1 MIYFINFI
9 LKLIML
15 ILLSII
21 LFVDLNDRIFFMYI
35 GLFLIVERID
45 HKLSKRIIMKKI
57 LYFIWAILFI
67 SYFVIEYILIKNNF
81 IDNTNI
87 FYQIVPIIVI
97 SIRMY
102 VEIYEKKEKKGT
114 GTFF

>member
-1 MIYFINFI
+1 
-9 LKLIML
+9 
-15 ILLSII
+15 
-21 LFVDLNDRIFFMYI
+21 MYI

-45 HKLSKRIIMKKI
+45 YKLSKRIIMKKI

-87 FYQIVPIIVI
+87 LYQIVPIIVI

-102 VEIYEKKEKKGT
+102 VEIYEKKGNLHPKGWISTFMKVPGT
-114 GTFF
+114 GYITIKINKEKNEKINNISTS